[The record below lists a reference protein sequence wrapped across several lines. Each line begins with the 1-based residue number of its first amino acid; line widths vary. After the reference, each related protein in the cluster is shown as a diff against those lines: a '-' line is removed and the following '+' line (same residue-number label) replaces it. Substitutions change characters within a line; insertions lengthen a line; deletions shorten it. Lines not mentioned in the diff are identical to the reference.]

1 MNKAFKAVAEQTRMA
16 KPQLTHQQRVTRLY
30 RNALRTT
37 YHWSLDRRIW
47 LEEAEKLRA
56 KFDALKSEKPD
67 SGKVRYALEQGEKY
81 LASMVHPD
89 PYCIPWMPGGS
100 KFMRNPPPPP
110 SVCGEHYPLT
120 GTNTPVWP
128 DMVPITFR
136 PVGTWESMLVD
147 FGKKNYE

>member
-1 MNKAFKAVAEQTRMA
+1 VDREIF
-16 KPQLTHQQRVTRLY
+16 
-30 RNALRTT
+30 
-37 YHWSLDRRIW
+37 LD
-47 LEEAEKLRA
+47 EAEKLRA
-56 KFDALKSEKPD
+56 KFDALKNEHPD
-67 SGKVRYALEQGEKY
+67 SGKVKYALEEGEAY

-110 SVCGEHYPLT
+110 SIAGEHYELT

-136 PVGTWESMLVD
+136 PVGTWESILVD